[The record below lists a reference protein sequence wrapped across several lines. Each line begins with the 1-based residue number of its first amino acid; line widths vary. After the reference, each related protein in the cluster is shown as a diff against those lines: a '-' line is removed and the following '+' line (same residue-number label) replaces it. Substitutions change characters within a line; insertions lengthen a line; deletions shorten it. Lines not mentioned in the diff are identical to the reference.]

1 VLLMKWQQILKMLAP
16 YLAVVIFWTGL
27 SNGWLAILAYHAQI
41 ILWATISPRIN
52 GRKAIIGTL
61 NRRAILLALP
71 TVCAGPLLY
80 YLLPHVTNIELTIWL
95 AEHQLSS
102 FALLCMIP
110 YFGIIHP
117 FLEQLHWFS
126 LRQETA
132 ISHVMFAGYHM
143 LVLSSLFSL
152 PWLILSFVL
161 LSIVSLL
168 WTYITMQTKGIMLA
182 YISHALADAGLIIAV
197 SLQY

>member
-1 VLLMKWQQILKMLAP
+1 MKLSQILKMLAP
-16 YLAVVIFWTGL
+16 YLAVVIFWSGL

-41 ILWATISPRIN
+41 ILWAAISPGIN
-52 GRKAIIGTL
+52 GRTAIIGTV
-61 NRRAILLALP
+61 NKRVILLALP

-80 YLLPHVTNIELTIWL
+80 YLPPHITNIELSIWL

-102 FALLCMIP
+102 LALLCMIP

-117 FLEQLHWFS
+117 FLEQLHWSS

-152 PWLILSFVL
+152 PWLILIFAL
-161 LSIVSLL
+161 LSIASLL
-168 WTYITMQTKGIMLA
+168 WAYMTMQTKGIIFP
-182 YISHALADAGLIIAV
+182 YISHALADTGLIIAV
-197 SLQY
+197 YLQY